1 MRLFLVDDHGVL
13 LAGLQSLLRDDLPDA
28 TVVGTAESGREA
40 LERLENTQID
50 LLITDHSMPG
60 IDGLQLIQTIR
71 KTRPD
76 LRVIV
81 LSMYDELHLFRELE
95 QEGIDGYVLKQD
107 TNSELTEAIRTVMD
121 GGRYVSPRLASALR
135 EHEGPE
141 FDGSLLTR
149 RERQILKLIIRE
161 YSNQEIAEELFI
173 SVLTVETHRKNIFRK
188 TGAGSLVGLVN
199 FAHANGL
206 VDMPE

>member
-13 LAGLQSLLRDDLPDA
+13 LAGLESLLESELPDA
-28 TVVGTAESGREA
+28 EVVGSAESGREA
-40 LERLENTQID
+40 LERLEGTEID

-60 IDGLQLIQTIR
+60 MDGLELIQSVRRTQ
-71 KTRPD
+71 PD

-81 LSMYDELHLFRELE
+81 LSMHDELHLFREME

-107 TNSELTEAIRTVMD
+107 SNAELSKAIRTVLE
-121 GGRYVSPRLASALR
+121 GGQYISPRLASAIR
-135 EHEGPE
+135 NQDGHES
-141 FDGSLLTR
+141 DGGLLTR

-173 SVLTVETHRKNIFRK
+173 SILTVETHRKNIFRK

-206 VDMPE
+206 VDMSE

>member
-13 LAGLQSLLRDDLPDA
+13 LAGLKSLLRNEFPEA
-28 TVVGTAESGREA
+28 NVVGIAESGREA
-40 LERLENTQID
+40 LERLADTEID

-60 IDGLQLIQTIR
+60 LDGLELIRAIR
-71 KTRPD
+71 KSRPE
-76 LRVIV
+76 LRIIV

-107 TNSELTEAIRTVMD
+107 SNSELTTAIRDVMN
-121 GGRYVSPRLASALR
+121 GGRYVSPRLEAALR
-135 EHEGPE
+135 ERESQAS
-141 FDGSLLTR
+141 DRSLLTR
-149 RERQILKLIIRE
+149 RERQILKLIIKE
-161 YSNQEIAEELFI
+161 YSNQEIAEKLFI

-206 VDMPE
+206 VDIPE

>member
-13 LAGLQSLLRDDLPDA
+13 LAGLKSLLRDELPEA
-28 TVVGTAESGREA
+28 KVVGTAETGREA
-40 LERLENTQID
+40 LERLENVEID
-50 LLITDHSMPG
+50 VLVTDHSMPG
-60 IDGLQLIQTIR
+60 MDGLELIRAIKQS
-71 KTRPD
+71 RPE

-107 TNSELTEAIRTVMD
+107 SNSELTAAIRDVMN
-121 GGRYVSPRLASALR
+121 GGRYVSPRLRRALR
-135 EHEGPE
+135 EHESQAS
-141 FDGSLLTR
+141 DGSMLTR
-149 RERQILKLIIRE
+149 RERQILKLIITE
-161 YSNQEIAEELFI
+161 LSNQQIAEKLFI

-206 VDMPE
+206 VDVPE